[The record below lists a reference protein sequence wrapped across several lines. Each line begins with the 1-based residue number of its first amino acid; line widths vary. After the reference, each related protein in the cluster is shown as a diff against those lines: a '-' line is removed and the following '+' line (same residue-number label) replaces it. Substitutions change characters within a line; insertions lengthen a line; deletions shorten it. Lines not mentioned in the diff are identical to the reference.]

1 MKEDNWYVVERNV
14 AICPKCNGGCA
25 LWKPINLPPTV
36 YWLMRTLWKDINL
49 APTVYWLM
57 CDYCDYEKI
66 VAINEKEK
74 N

>member
-1 MKEDNWYVVERNV
+1 MLIMTDKWFVVERNV

-25 LWKPINLPPTV
+25 LWKH
-36 YWLMRTLWKDINL
+36 INL

-66 VAINEKEK
+66 VLIEDEEEKRNAK
-74 N
+74 I